1 MSYHN
6 VLVSEGF
13 LGYWLLVTS
22 TISRDLD
29 QSRAVEDSRSLCL
42 QALVTREQSST
53 CWAPCVVCFAFL
65 GRGDMSNLVRIAGER
80 QFLGGDDGASGAESE
95 RISRSRVRVRRV
107 KAQWGCHILLTLLE
121 GSGPRYLLGLG

>member
-1 MSYHN
+1 MNSRANLENVDRGKRETDKTKILDALVVQLERIVFQHADDLENYLVGQDLKDAKPMSYHN

-29 QSRAVEDSRSLCL
+29 QSRAVEEDSRSLSL
-42 QALVTREQSST
+42 QAFVTREQPST

-65 GRGDMSNLVRIAGER
+65 GRGDMSNLV
-80 QFLGGDDGASGAESE
+80 
-95 RISRSRVRVRRV
+95 
-107 KAQWGCHILLTLLE
+107 
-121 GSGPRYLLGLG
+121 